1 MDENTPRTTIRLDLV
16 CVPNLVVFGPAVL
29 EKNTTKQKNRCLKN
43 INLYIY
49 IFIYICIYTSSRDRH
64 GVVIA
69 KRNVLCTTNHS
80 R

>member
-1 MDENTPRTTIRLDLV
+1 MGSLKAEVVDENTPRTTIRLDLV

-49 IFIYICIYTSSRDRH
+49 IFIYMHIYIIKGQAWRGD
-64 GVVIA
+64 
-69 KRNVLCTTNHS
+69 CE
-80 R
+80 